1 MWAQGNAV
9 STTHCITGAT
19 VGVGLCTGSMRGVN
33 WRMVA
38 WTTLGWIVTLPAAG
52 VVSGV
57 VFALIARSPKVL
69 SAADARPM
77 VAWWP
82 APPMAPTPM
91 APTPPPP

>member
-69 SAADARPM
+69 GAADAHPM
-77 VAWWP
+77 AWFPSP
-82 APPMAPTPM
+82 APLA
-91 APTPPPP
+91 PPPSPIP